1 MNRFAGKTVLVT
13 GGASG
18 IGAATVRRLYDEGA
32 NVVALDLDQ
41 AQAQAVCDEIG
52 DADRLL
58 AVGADVSDAGA
69 VERAFAACVDRFGI
83 PDGLANCAGIRGV
96 GSVLEAD
103 HAIMRRNYA
112 VNVEGIFNTM
122 QVFARLVTEAGRE
135 GAIVNLSSG
144 AGIEG
149 IPNRL
154 AYVASKHGV
163 VGLTRGAALDLAPRG
178 IRVNA
183 IAPGFVRTPMTAP
196 MFEDPENVKRIR
208 AAHPIGHEGQPEEI
222 ASVIAFLLSDD
233 ASFVVGAILPVDG
246 GSTAGQGSH

>member
-1 MNRFAGKTVLVT
+1 MNRFAGKTVVVT

-18 IGAATVRRLYDEGA
+18 IGAATVRRLHDEGA
-32 NVVALDLDQ
+32 NVVSLDLEQ
-41 AQAQAVCDEIG
+41 SAAQAVCDAIG
-52 DADRLL
+52 DPGRLL
-58 AVGADVSDAGA
+58 AVGADVSDATD
-69 VERAFAACVDRFGI
+69 VERAFAACVQRFGI
-83 PDGLANCAGIRGV
+83 PDALANCAGIRGV

-103 HAIMRRNYA
+103 HEIMRRNYA
-112 VNVEGIFNTM
+112 VNVEGVFNTM
-122 QVFARLVTEAGRE
+122 QVFSRKLTEAGRG

-163 VGLTRGAALDLAPRG
+163 IGLTRGAAMDLAPRG

-208 AAHPIGHEGQPEEI
+208 AAHPIGREGQPEEI
-222 ASVIAFLLSDD
+222 ASVVAFLLSDD
-233 ASFVVGAILPVDG
+233 ASFVVGAVLPVDG

>member
-1 MNRFAGKTVLVT
+1 MNRFEGKVVVVT

-32 NVVALDLDQ
+32 KVVAVDLDQ
-41 AQAQAVCDEIG
+41 AGAQAICDAIG
-52 DADRLL
+52 DGERLL
-58 AVGADVSDAGA
+58 AVGADVADASA
-69 VERAFAACVDRFGI
+69 VEAAFAACVERFGV
-83 PDGLANCAGIRGV
+83 PDALANCAGIRGV
-96 GSVLEAD
+96 GSVLDAD
-103 HAIMRRNYA
+103 HAIMRRNYS
-112 VNVEGIFNTM
+112 VNVEGIFNMM
-122 QVFARLVTEAGRE
+122 QAFARMVTEAGRE

-163 VGLTRGAALDLAPRG
+163 VGLTRGAALDLAHRG

-208 AAHPIGHEGQPEEI
+208 SAHPIGREGQPEEI
-222 ASVIAFLLSDD
+222 AATIAFLLSED
-233 ASFVVGAILPVDG
+233 ASFIVGAIIPVDG
-246 GSTAGQGSH
+246 GSTCGQGSH